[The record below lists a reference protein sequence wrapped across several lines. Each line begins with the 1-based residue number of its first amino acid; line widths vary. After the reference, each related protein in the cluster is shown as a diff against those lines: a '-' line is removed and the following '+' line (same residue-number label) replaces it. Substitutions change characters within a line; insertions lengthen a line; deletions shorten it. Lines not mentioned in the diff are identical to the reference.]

1 VRRYRP
7 GFGAPLP
14 VKTMGEV
21 STSIC
26 VMIMP
31 RLEKGLKMGSSV
43 TIFRYFLIDRVA
55 AAISIL
61 VTTGKLR

>member
-1 VRRYRP
+1 VGRYRP
-7 GFGAPLP
+7 GFGAPVP
-14 VKTMGEV
+14 VKTVGEV
-21 STSIC
+21 STSTC
-26 VMIMP
+26 VILLP

>member
-1 VRRYRP
+1 
-7 GFGAPLP
+7 
-14 VKTMGEV
+14 MGEV
-21 STSIC
+21 SKSTC
-26 VMIMP
+26 VMLMP

>member
-1 VRRYRP
+1 
-7 GFGAPLP
+7 
-14 VKTMGEV
+14 
-21 STSIC
+21 
-26 VMIMP
+26 MP

-43 TIFRYFLIDRVA
+43 TIFRYFLLDRVA

>member
-1 VRRYRP
+1 V
-7 GFGAPLP
+7 
-14 VKTMGEV
+14 GEV
-21 STSIC
+21 STSTG
-26 VMIMP
+26 VMLML

-43 TIFRYFLIDRVA
+43 TIFRYFLIDHVA

>member
-1 VRRYRP
+1 
-7 GFGAPLP
+7 
-14 VKTMGEV
+14 
-21 STSIC
+21 
-26 VMIMP
+26 
-31 RLEKGLKMGSSV
+31 V

>member
-1 VRRYRP
+1 VRRCRL
-7 GFGAPLP
+7 GFGAPVP
-14 VKTMGEV
+14 VKTVGKV
-21 STSIC
+21 LTSTG
-26 VMIMP
+26 VMLMLRP
-31 RLEKGLKMGSSV
+31 EKGLKMGSSV